1 MRYYELISDDY
12 MLRNDYNCAETMLVG
27 ANEAYEIGLDTKA
40 LHAASAFGGG
50 MGRER
55 ACGAMTGALMALG
68 CMRSRDWAHKDE
80 RLGELRDEFV
90 RKFESRFGSLDCA
103 AIKQTHR
110 SDTRG
115 CQAVVEIAA
124 SLVEEVLVRET
135 RTGETRTG
143 EAPAR

>member
-1 MRYYELISDDY
+1 MKYSDLVADDY
-12 MLRNDYNCAETMLVG
+12 MLKNDYNCAETMLHA
-27 ANEAYEIGLDTKA
+27 ANEAYDLGLSEEA
-40 LHAASAFGGG
+40 MRAASAFGGG
-50 MGRER
+50 MGRED

-110 SDTRG
+110 SETRG

-124 SLVEEVLVRET
+124 SLVEDVLV
-135 RTGETRTG
+135 GEAPTG